1 MYVLKVN
8 PIYRAKYP
16 TTNGP
21 RLNPEKT
28 KVDKLETVNEIVS
41 FEIIKY

>member
-28 KVDKLETVNEIVS
+28 KVDKLETVNKIVS
-41 FEIIKY
+41 VEIIKY